1 MENRHGLLVDF
12 QVSQASGTAERDAV
26 PDLVDQARERGF
38 KPRTLGADKG
48 YDTKDSVAHLRERKV
63 TPHVAQN
70 TSGRHS
76 AIDGRT
82 TRRVDRAVPPT
93 EIGRASC

>member
-38 KPRTLGADKG
+38 KPRTLGPTRG
-48 YDTKDSVAHLRERKV
+48 M
-63 TPHVAQN
+63 TPKTAWL
-70 TSGRHS
+70 TSESGR
-76 AIDGRT
+76 
-82 TRRVDRAVPPT
+82 
-93 EIGRASC
+93 